1 MNRNEKEAIVSEVS
15 EKVSRAS
22 GLYFADFKG
31 LTVAEETELRRE
43 FRKSGIE
50 YRVVKNTLAKRA
62 LKQIQE
68 YDRVTEKLIGPT
80 GIVFGYEDSI
90 APAKIIK
97 KFSDKTGK
105 FKLKVAVVEKQVYD
119 GSQIDL
125 LASLPGRSELMAGI
139 IGSIQS
145 PISGLVGTIN
155 AVMRDLV
162 GVIDA
167 IEKKKQAA

>member
-1 MNRNEKEAIVSEVS
+1 MNRTEKEAIVAEVT
-15 EKVSRAS
+15 EMVSRAS

-43 FRKSGIE
+43 FRRSGIE

-62 LKQIQE
+62 LQSVTQ
-68 YDRVTEKLIGPT
+68 YDRVAEKLVGPT
-80 GIVFGYEDSI
+80 GIVFGYDDSI

-97 KFSDKTGK
+97 KFSEKTGK
-105 FKLKVAVVEKQVYD
+105 FKLKVAVVEKQLFD
-119 GSQIDL
+119 GKQLDQ
-125 LASLPGRSELMAGI
+125 LASLPGRTEIMGGI
-139 IGSIQS
+139 VGSIHA
-145 PISGLVGTIN
+145 PISGLVGAIN

-162 GVIDA
+162 NVIDA